1 MSLEDHNPARNSG
14 KRTRRSKK
22 RRTADSSDSETSSSS
37 SSSGSESEHEQDEQ
51 NLQDNEGQL
60 EISDVELSDAEDKDD
75 NAKTEVLGKE
85 TKELLNRIPFTTTE
99 LSNGGAK
106 NINNI
111 DLSKIQ
117 RTIEDAQ
124 ENVSLSKDEGQLK
137 NAYLNLLFR
146 HYGEDVNSLREAPD
160 FTPKSLVL
168 IANVLKDGAH
178 MFDID
183 TLRTVMESEQ

>member
-1 MSLEDHNPARNSG
+1 MSLEERNPARNSG

-22 RRTADSSDSETSSSS
+22 RRTAESSDSESSSS

-51 NLQDNEGQL
+51 NLPNNDGQL
-60 EISDVELSDAEDKDD
+60 EISDVELSDVEEKDE
-75 NAKTEVLGKE
+75 NTKSEVLGKE
-85 TKELLNRIPFTTTE
+85 TKKLLNQIPFTTTE
-99 LSNGGAK
+99 LSNGSAK

-124 ENVSLSKDEGQLK
+124 EKVSLSKDEGQLK
-137 NAYLNLLFR
+137 NAYLNLLFK

-178 MFDID
+178 MFDIE